1 MSRDAPSVTLRR
13 LRPGVYQ
20 ASDGRHAIVRTDS
33 HQGPRGGARRIW
45 EIVVI
50 DDRADWIVGEYLPER
65 TLRAAQTRL
74 LELSGTPAPATRP
87 PP

>member
-1 MSRDAPSVTLRR
+1 MTLVLHHAADLRSTLTLELGAESSWRGRR
-13 LRPGVYQ
+13 AYP
-20 ASDGRHAIVRTDS
+20 IDS
-33 HQGPRGGARRIW
+33 
-45 EIVVI
+45 IVVI